1 MGRSLLAIRIMRR
14 RDYELIAQALKNARP
29 KGNAEF
35 GPCPRMVQGWLRS
48 VEAIGAALASDSR
61 AFNCQQWL
69 HNCGVEPT

>member
-1 MGRSLLAIRIMRR
+1 VGRSLLAIRIMRR

-35 GPCPRMVQGWLRS
+35 GPCPRMYQGWLRS
-48 VEAIGAALASDSR
+48 VESVGSVMELDNAAFDYQL
-61 AFNCQQWL
+61 WL